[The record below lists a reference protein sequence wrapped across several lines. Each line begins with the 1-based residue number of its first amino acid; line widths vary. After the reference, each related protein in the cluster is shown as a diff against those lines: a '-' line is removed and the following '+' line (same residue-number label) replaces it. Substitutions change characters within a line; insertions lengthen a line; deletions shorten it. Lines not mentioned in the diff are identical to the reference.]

1 MGLNFVS
8 ALLTSVRG
16 FNISHIALD
25 VMHIIDL
32 GVSQHLCGLIMRR
45 LVVGNFV
52 RSTKRL
58 AKSRLVDNMVHL
70 RRFRWNKRGLYLD
83 LLAVRVVFRTLLW
96 QRLMEPLGYFSV
108 WQEICAP
115 SQQTQN
121 DFIVLTLH
129 QAITGVL

>member
-1 MGLNFVS
+1 MVAGPIEDVHQLRHVELPAELSFFDNKGGMGLNFVS

-45 LVVGNFV
+45 LVVGIFV

-70 RRFRWNKRGLYLD
+70 RRFCWNRWGFHLD
-83 LLAVRVVFRTLLW
+83 LLAVRMCVVF
-96 QRLMEPLGYFSV
+96 EFCFG
-108 WQEICAP
+108 
-115 SQQTQN
+115 
-121 DFIVLTLH
+121 
-129 QAITGVL
+129 